1 LFTNKGFV
9 LLALSGGFMS
19 GSYGGWQSVLEPI
32 LLPLGFTDTEVAWIG
47 FYAITAGSAGA
58 LILGK
63 LADMFFIKKFKV
75 LLIVGYVLS
84 IASFVFFSAST
95 TKDLSFIPH
104 NYWVVVVTS
113 TLGGMTLNAIL
124 PLFYEFSVELTY
136 PAPGGTILLS
146 LIVVN

>member
-1 LFTNKGFV
+1 
-9 LLALSGGFMS
+9 
-19 GSYGGWQSVLEPI
+19 LEPI

-84 IASFVFFSAST
+84 IASFVFFS
-95 TKDLSFIPH
+95 
-104 NYWVVVVTS
+104 
-113 TLGGMTLNAIL
+113 G
-124 PLFYEFSVELTY
+124 SVHQ
-136 PAPGGTILLS
+136 IRQ
-146 LIVVN
+146 I